1 MGFYL
6 PYLAVGYLIH
16 LDTGVVG
23 LTTAVKI
30 QEQGGYAVT
39 VVADT
44 FPSDPKTIKYTSL
57 WAVRRRPFVFPALF
71 KCTLARAHTTLVMQ
85 MEIQSSRVSATELY
99 NLRICL
105 T

>member
-1 MGFYL
+1 MKRRVWTSPWKRVEVLGLSSSLGLVGFYL
-6 PYLAVGYLIH
+6 RYLAVDYLIH

-44 FPSDPKTIKYTSL
+44 FPSDPKTIKYTSI
-57 WAVRRRPFVFPALF
+57 WAVRGHAFVFQALF
-71 KCTLARAHTTLVMQ
+71 
-85 MEIQSSRVSATELY
+85 
-99 NLRICL
+99 
-105 T
+105 